1 MSFIDFDKNN
11 YEAKRILLNDILI
24 ENKDSI
30 ILERYYSS
38 YVYSAAIK
46 YKFILKINKYRIEGY
61 LEYKTDE
68 VQYLLI
74 KIYHKSWLGL
84 LSSYLGS
91 CVFNWEFPFVTLPED
106 IEQSKTYLRSIL
118 NNKVAEAIRE
128 EEIKAEKVRKKES
141 EEEHKLTKTFVNYF
155 KRSCSTSD

>member
-30 ILERYYSS
+30 ILERYYST
-38 YVYSAAIK
+38 YVYSTAIK
-46 YKFILKINKYRIEGY
+46 YKFMLKINKYRIEGY
-61 LEYKTDE
+61 LEYKNDE

-91 CVFNWEFPFVTLPED
+91 CVYSWEFQFVTLPED

-128 EEIKAEKVRKKES
+128 EEKKAAENRKKELAK
-141 EEEHKLTKTFVNYF
+141 EYKLTATFVNYF
-155 KRSCSTSD
+155 KKRCRNKI